1 MQKHPPFSIPS
12 AYVPQYEKIREQDP
26 ERVDNYVKHTVLG
39 DPVLDPVLEA
49 IIPGLQPQDLH
60 RFVQAG
66 IEENGTILRQAPQEM
81 RNFFANLDEPEW
93 LDFSEF
99 RPGIR
104 AFHVN
109 IDYILVAFIAGVL
122 VEGFSTMIAKSF
134 YITGRV
140 GATSRRLKQNNR
152 QLLESFYPS
161 ALERGGDGWK
171 VNVRLRFVHA
181 RIRQLLGSS
190 EYWNREDWGCPLSA
204 AHLGFALSVF
214 SQRLLEYSTLLGAQ
228 YTTEEKVSFLKVW
241 RYVGYVMG
249 IPETILYT
257 DSEEARKLY
266 KIGYMCEPPPT
277 QDSIDVANT
286 FIQMVPKI
294 ADFPEKDWPK
304 YTRLAYRL
312 SRSLIGDKLANRLGY
327 PRGTAVG
334 TLFLYRLKRRLYH
347 LMHGQQFIRSD
358 NFSQLLR
365 ISVYEESGLSYKL
378 PTAPHQ
384 AESED
389 W

>member
-1 MQKHPPFSIPS
+1 MLEHRPQSIPS
-12 AYVPQYEKIREQDP
+12 AYVPQYEKVRDKDP
-26 ERVDNYVKHTVLG
+26 ERVDNYIRHTTLG

-49 IIPGLQPQDLH
+49 VTPTLPPKDLH

-66 IEENGTILRQAPQEM
+66 IEEETEVLRQAPQEL
-81 RNFFANLDEPEW
+81 RDFFANLDEPEW

-99 RPGIR
+99 RPGIHT
-104 AFHVN
+104 FHIN
-109 IDYILVAFIAGVL
+109 IDYILVAFISGVL

-134 YITGRV
+134 HITGRV
-140 GATSRRLKQNNR
+140 GATSRRLQQNNR
-152 QLLESFYPS
+152 QLLESFYPQ
-161 ALERGGDGWK
+161 AMKRGNDGWK
-171 VNVRLRFVHA
+171 INVRLRFVHA
-181 RIRQLLGSS
+181 RIRQLLGPS
-190 EYWNREDWGCPLSA
+190 EDWNREAWGCPLSA

-214 SQRLLEYSTLLGAQ
+214 SQRLLEYSALLGAE
-228 YTTEEKVSFLKVW
+228 YSDEEKDSFLKVW

-249 IPETILYT
+249 IPESILYT
-257 DSEEARKLY
+257 DSEEARRLY
-266 KIGYMCEPPPT
+266 RVGYMCEPPPT

-294 ADFPEKDWPK
+294 ADFPKKDWPK

-312 SRSLIGDKLANRLGY
+312 SRSLIGDKLANQLGY
-327 PRGTAVG
+327 PFGSAFGTR
-334 TLFLYRLKRRLYH
+334 FLYRLKRRLYH
-347 LMHGQQFIRSD
+347 LLHGQQFIRSD

-384 AESED
+384 SESED